1 MKFEKLLATLVLVFV
16 LVVAV
21 SGVVKAQAGPGDSP
35 LPTPEPTATPAST
48 PGPIDPG
55 DIPEL
60 PALLQVLAGPQGW
73 VILGVLVSMLL
84 AKWAWY
90 GSQPSELKQM
100 IFVGSVAALSIIAYL
115 LVTYIPTTFWQ
126 ASAPIWTIVA
136 GIIMTWL
143 GGNGWYALVVK
154 NQREWSVLVEETP
167 DTPPKVIS

>member
-1 MKFEKLLATLVLVFV
+1 MKFEKLFVTTLLVFV

-21 SGVVKAQAGPGDSP
+21 GGVVKAQAGAGDSP
-35 LPTPEPTATPAST
+35 IPTPEPTVTPAPT

-90 GSQPSELKQM
+90 NAQASQLKQG
-100 IFVGSVAALSIIAYL
+100 IFLGMVATLSTLAYVM
-115 LVTYIPTTFWQ
+115 VTYIPATFWQ
-126 ASAPIWTIVA
+126 ATAPIWTIVA
-136 GIIMTWL
+136 GITITWL
-143 GGNGWYALVVK
+143 GGNSWYALVVK
-154 NQREWSVLVEETP
+154 NQRKWSFDLEPADAE
-167 DTPPKVIS
+167 SHS